1 MGTKQL
7 LDDYIKERTQN
18 LGPYP
23 DIVENGINTIS
34 GDVPFKLKLAIT
46 LAELITFSSH
56 LRKPIELYDGT
67 LVPCNAIVFAL
78 SGSGTSKDKSMN
90 TLRRAMGDA
99 YEQLEDNRA
108 RYAREKAIKKALL
121 EGEKEGDWQKY
132 YLSPKP
138 LKAGLGTVEGLVQH
152 FSDIAHDPMG
162 AGSVRSSEIGAELQT
177 NGSIVEIIKIISEAY
192 DLGDIPAKI
201 VKSAENQTSEVKH
214 LPVNALF
221 FGSQGG
227 ILYDNAIKNKFRLV
241 FNTQL
246 ARRSI
251 FAFTPEKLKR
261 LQITCVDEIHVLR
274 EAERKRVTAA
284 QQELRVLTANLVAN
298 TTQVPMPISDE
309 ANKLFDI
316 YLEYN
321 LIISDE
327 QSSKFPI
334 AKLSRQH
341 KQWLALK
348 LAGNYAILRGGEE
361 IEEEDYSY
369 AINTVEF
376 LSEDLTAFEREL
388 VREPYEQLAEMCK
401 ADAEDGEFFV
411 SLHELRKR
419 SYITGTG
426 ASVSKVQEMATLA
439 NSYDENGSYATHEGG
454 ILYKELVKTDVVG
467 VSHKIFDGLSGT
479 GENRKDHMKVRS
491 DDGYEF
497 FETDFEDIAQ
507 LLECDACY
515 GSFQFTDGYHHKDNL
530 IGGTKFVILDI
541 DKSKLTDVEAHTLL
555 NEYNHYVVRTSDPD
569 NEFKFRVLLEL
580 DAVVDVDS
588 RLWKA
593 FITELSVDLG
603 LEIDILPQSQIFFSF
618 AGREILMQMEGK
630 TIKTKYLL
638 ENAALHM
645 KEKPKP
651 AAALPNKDKQLKL
664 ADPRETFGY
673 AFEADKGERSIKI
686 YRALA
691 HAIDL
696 GADENYVANLAKEI
710 NSYYVEPMD
719 DDRVK
724 RTLIDPALRKIQ

>member
-1 MGTKQL
+1 MGTKEL
-7 LDDYIKERTQN
+7 LDEYIKERTNN

-23 DIVENGINTIS
+23 GIVENGINTIS

-46 LAELITFSSH
+46 LSELITFSSH
-56 LRKPIELYDGT
+56 LRKPINLYDGT

-90 TLRRAMGDA
+90 TLRRAMSDA
-99 YEQLEDNRA
+99 YQQLDDNRA
-108 RYAREKAIKKALL
+108 VYARDKAIKKALL

-132 YLSPKP
+132 YIEPKA

-152 FSDIAHDPMG
+152 FSDLSNDPMG
-162 AGSVRSSEIGAELQT
+162 AGAIRSSEIGSELQT
-177 NGSIVEIIKIISEAY
+177 NGSIIEIIKVVSEAY
-192 DLGDIPAKI
+192 DLGEIPAKI
-201 VKSAENQTSEVKH
+201 VKSAENQTGEVKN

-261 LQITCVDEIHVLR
+261 LQITSVDEIHVLR
-274 EAERKRVTAA
+274 EAERKRVLAA
-284 QQELRVLTANLVAN
+284 QEELRALTANLVKE
-298 TTQVPMPISDE
+298 TTQVPLEISEE

-348 LAGNYAILRGGEE
+348 LAGNYAILRGSDD
-361 IEEEDYSY
+361 IEEEDYAY

-376 LSEDLTAFEREL
+376 LAEDLTTFEKEL
-388 VREPYEQLAEMCK
+388 VKEPYEQLADMCK
-401 ADAEDGEFFV
+401 FDAEEGEFFV

-419 SYITGTG
+419 SYIAGNG
-426 ASVSKVQEMATLA
+426 ASRSKVEEMVTLC
-439 NSYDENGSYATHEGG
+439 NSYDENGQYTVHEGG
-454 ILYKELVKTDVVG
+454 VLYKEVVKTDVVG
-467 VSHKIFDGLSGT
+467 VSHKIFDSLSGT
-479 GENRKDHMKVRS
+479 GENRKDHMKTRS

-497 FETDFEDIAQ
+497 FETDFKDIEQ
-507 LLECDACY
+507 LLACDACY

-530 IGGTKFVILDI
+530 VGGTKFVILDI
-541 DKSKLTDVEAHTLL
+541 DKSMLTDVEAHTLL
-555 NEYNHYVVRTSDPD
+555 NEYNHYVVRTSDPE

-588 RLWKA
+588 RMWKA
-593 FITELSVDLG
+593 FIMELSIDLG
-603 LEIDILPQSQIFFSF
+603 LEIDLLPQSQIFFSF
-618 AGREILMQMEGK
+618 ADREILMQMEGK

-638 ENAALHM
+638 ENATLRM

-651 AAALPNKDKQLKL
+651 ASALPSKDKQLKL
-664 ADPRETFGY
+664 ADARETFGY
-673 AFEADKGERSIKI
+673 AFEADKGERSVKI
-686 YRALA
+686 YRALR
-691 HAIDL
+691 HAVDL
-696 GADENYVANLAKEI
+696 GADTDYVRNLAGEI
-710 NSYYVEPMD
+710 NSYFVEPMD
-719 DDRVK
+719 ADRLE
-724 RTLIDPALRKIQ
+724 RTLVVPILRIIG